1 MEKSQNIFDNQVFFE
16 SYVKLRQSANY
27 NQLLEQPAM
36 EALLPSLEGLSVLDI
51 GCGWGDNCRAFAQA
65 GARRVLGIDI
75 SERMLSLAESENSLP
90 NIEYRLLDMSRLDEL
105 RETFDLVY
113 SSLAFHYVSD
123 FPKLMEDISSILPVG
138 GTLLFS
144 QEHPIVTATMG
155 LQGRFLYNEE
165 GKPWAYAFSDYFK
178 SGLRTSRW
186 FVDGVEDHHRT
197 MGEIITAV
205 ARAGFKID
213 TLSEPCPTPEAIRR
227 LPALEKELIK
237 PAFLIIK
244 AVKM

>member
-1 MEKSQNIFDNQVFFE
+1 MRQEYRAVPARRALDGQVH
-16 SYVKLRQSANY
+16 R
-27 NQLLEQPAM
+27 
-36 EALLPSLEGLSVLDI
+36 
-51 GCGWGDNCRAFAQA
+51 

-75 SERMLSLAESENSLP
+75 SERMLSLAEAENSLP
-90 NIEYRLLDMSRLDEL
+90 NIEYRLLDMSRLDEIH
-105 RETFDLVY
+105 EAFDLVY

-123 FPKLMEDISSILPVG
+123 FPKLMENISSIMPVG

-144 QEHPIVTATMG
+144 QEHPVVTATLG
-155 LQGRFLYNEE
+155 LQGRFLYNED

-197 MGEIITAV
+197 MGEIVTAV
-205 ARAGFKID
+205 AKAGFKID
-213 TLSEPCPTPEAIRR
+213 VLSEPCPTPDAIRS

-244 AVKM
+244 AVKI

>member
-1 MEKSQNIFDNQVFFE
+1 
-16 SYVKLRQSANY
+16 
-27 NQLLEQPAM
+27 M
-36 EALLPSLEGLSVLDI
+36 EALIPNIQGLSVLDI
-51 GCGWGDNCRAFAQA
+51 GCGWGDNCRAFANA

-75 SERMLSLAESENSLP
+75 SERMLSLAEAENSLP
-90 NIEYRLLDMSRLDEL
+90 NIEYRLLDMSSLDEI
-105 RETFDLVY
+105 REAFDFVY

-123 FPKLMEDISSILPVG
+123 FPKLMENISSIMPVG

-144 QEHPIVTATMG
+144 QEHPVVTATSG
-155 LQGRFLYNEE
+155 LQGRFLYNEN

-197 MGEIITAV
+197 MGEIVTAV

-213 TLSEPCPTPEAIRR
+213 VLSEPCPTPEAIRR

-237 PAFLIIK
+237 PAFLIIR
-244 AVKM
+244 AVKI